1 MIRSLAAKSNF
12 CAFSHIRLGF
22 VQPVWWNLI
31 ETGLI
36 GIKYQLSQMDTYALR
51 PLPHAYR
58 AVDRHGRSM
67 WKTGRRPSPVL
78 STQVWLTT
86 VRFIQYITLSVH
98 LCRAKLTTRCD
109 DRRAAANFNAE
120 FATKFQKEV
129 LLFLEIREFFQ
140 KNGVG

>member
-1 MIRSLAAKSNF
+1 
-12 CAFSHIRLGF
+12 
-22 VQPVWWNLI
+22 
-31 ETGLI
+31 
-36 GIKYQLSQMDTYALR
+36 MDSYALR
-51 PLPHAYR
+51 PA
-58 AVDRHGRSM
+58 
-67 WKTGRRPSPVL
+67 PSLVSCCRQTWTLNVKNWP
-78 STQVWLTT
+78 STVASTVNSSLTT

-120 FATKFQKEV
+120 FATKFQNEV